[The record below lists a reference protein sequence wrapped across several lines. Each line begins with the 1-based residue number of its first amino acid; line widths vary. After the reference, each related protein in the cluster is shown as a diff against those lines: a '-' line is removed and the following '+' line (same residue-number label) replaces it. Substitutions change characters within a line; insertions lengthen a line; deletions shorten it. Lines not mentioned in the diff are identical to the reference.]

1 MKASEKLDEIIIVEK
16 IIKVNGDID
25 SRHYT
30 RGKELGKGGF
40 ARVFELINN
49 ENKQITAAKV
59 IEKSS
64 LTKGRTRQK
73 LMSEI
78 KIHRSVH
85 HKGIVNFE
93 HFFEDADNIYI
104 LLEIC
109 TNGNLNEVLKRRRKM
124 TELEVQCYLMQLL
137 AVLKYLHGLKVV
149 HRDIKLSNLF
159 VNEAMELKLGDFGL
173 ACKIEFDGERKRTMC
188 GTPNY
193 IAPEILDGRIGH
205 SFEVDIWS
213 FGIIAYTML
222 VGKPP
227 FQGED
232 ARATYK
238 RIKSN
243 NYCFPDN
250 VVISNEA
257 KDLIASILVTDPNN
271 RLNLLQIQEHPFFNR
286 NIIPRTMP
294 LSTLCVPPS
303 NGYLKQFEHTGEVK
317 KIEEFI
323 PMSPKSETSCTIRQ
337 NLSPRENIS
346 SPRLLFPTQSN
357 KLYVCVSR
365 LSIDDNENWVQ
376 KWVDYSDKYG
386 LGYKLSNGIV
396 GAHFN
401 DITKI
406 TMDSSGNVTY
416 YETKQGIEESK
427 SFEIIAYPPELH
439 KKITILQHFNKHLKA
454 EKGFTE
460 QGNVYIKKWL
470 TNSIATIFRL
480 SNRNVHVVFHDKV
493 EILVQ
498 GQKKEVIYNE
508 NNVQSC
514 YLAKQV
520 QESGNKELV
529 KRMRFIK
536 EILTGMVQK

>member
-1 MKASEKLDEIIIVEK
+1 MKGSEKLGEIIIEEK
-16 IIKVNGDID
+16 IIKVNGDVD
-25 SRHYT
+25 SRFYT

-40 ARVFELINN
+40 AHVYELINN
-49 ENKQITAAKV
+49 ENKVVTAAKV

-124 TELEVQCYLMQLL
+124 TELETQCYLMQLF
-137 AVLKYLHGLKVV
+137 VTLKYLHGLKVV

-159 VNEAMELKLGDFGL
+159 LNENMELKLGDFGL

-243 NYCFPDN
+243 NYSFPDN
-250 VVISNEA
+250 ILISNEA
-257 KDLIASILVTDPNN
+257 KDLIANILVTDPNN

-286 NIIPRTMP
+286 NIIPRIMP

-303 NGYLKQFEHTGEVK
+303 NGYLKQFEQSGEVK
-317 KIEEFI
+317 KIDEFI
-323 PMSPKSETSCTIRQ
+323 PMSPRTETSCTIRQ

-346 SPRLLFPTQSN
+346 SPRLLPSSSN
-357 KLYVCVSR
+357 KLFVCVSR
-365 LSIDDNENWVQ
+365 LKIDGDELWVQ

-386 LGYKLSNGIV
+386 LGFKLSNGIV

-406 TMDSSGNVTY
+406 TMDGLGNIAYYEPKSGND
-416 YETKQGIEESK
+416 ECK
-427 SFEIIAYPPELH
+427 SFELSAFPPELH

-454 EKGFTE
+454 DKVYSDM
-460 QGNVYIKKWL
+460 GNVFVKKWL
-470 TNSIATIFRL
+470 SNSVATIFRL
-480 SNRNVHVVFHDKV
+480 SNRNVHVVFHDKI

-498 GQKKEVIYNE
+498 GQKKEIVYFE
-508 NNVQSC
+508 DNVQSS

-520 QESGNKELV
+520 PESGNKELV
-529 KRMRFIK
+529 KRMRFVK
-536 EILTGMVQK
+536 EILTGMVNK

>member
-1 MKASEKLDEIIIVEK
+1 MKASDKLDDIIIEEK
-16 IIKVNGDID
+16 IIKVSGNVD
-25 SRHYT
+25 SRFYT

-40 ARVFELINN
+40 ARVFELVNN
-49 ENKQITAAKV
+49 ETKCVFAGKV
-59 IEKSS
+59 VEKSS

-109 TNGNLNEVLKRRRKM
+109 NNGNLNEVLKRRRKM
-124 TELEVQCYLMQLL
+124 TELEVQCYLMQLHE
-137 AVLKYLHGLKVV
+137 VLKYLHGLKIV

-159 VNEAMELKLGDFGL
+159 LNENMELKLGDFGL
-173 ACKIEFDGERKRTMC
+173 ACKIEFEGERKRTMC

-205 SFEVDIWS
+205 SFEVDTWS
-213 FGIIAYTML
+213 FGIIAYTLL

-238 RIKSN
+238 RIKAN

-257 KDLIASILVTDPNN
+257 KDLIANILISDPNS
-271 RLNLLQIQEHPFFNR
+271 RLSLDQIREHPFFVR
-286 NIIPRTMP
+286 NIIPRTLP

-303 NGYLKQFEHTGEVK
+303 GTYLKQFEVKGESK
-317 KIEEFI
+317 KTEEFI
-323 PMSPKSETSCTIRQ
+323 PMSPRSETSLTIRQ
-337 NLSPRENIS
+337 NLSPRENVS
-346 SPRLLFPTQSN
+346 SPRLIMQSN
-357 KLYVCVSR
+357 KLYVCNSK
-365 LSIDDNENWVQ
+365 LTLDNDETWVE

-386 LGYKLSNGIV
+386 LGYKLSNGVV

-406 TMDSSGNVTY
+406 ILDSKGKINY
-416 YETKQGIEESK
+416 FEGRPGEEESK
-427 SFEIIAYPPELH
+427 SFELSSFPPELH

-454 EKGFTE
+454 DKPLKEL
-460 QGNVYIKKWL
+460 VYIKKWL
-470 TNSIATIFRL
+470 SNSIAIIFRL
-480 SNRNVHVVFHDKV
+480 SNRNVHVIFHDKT

-498 GQKKEVIYNE
+498 GAKKSVVFLE
-508 NNVQSC
+508 NNTQSN
-514 YLAKQV
+514 YLAKLV
-520 QESGNKELV
+520 PESGNQELI

-536 EILTGMVQK
+536 EILTGMVNPNH